1 MAGAGQLAGVLE
13 ASGADLTPDRYGGI
27 TIDLSAGNE
36 GAARGLADAM
46 EVRQQHGPAQH
57 DRMIDRLAVSC
68 TRPRRDT

>member
-1 MAGAGQLAGVLE
+1 MAGVLE

-46 EVRQQHGPAQH
+46 EVRQQHGPVHAPRH
-57 DRMIDRLAVSC
+57 LSSAFSLASLDGPC
-68 TRPRRDT
+68 CYWP